1 MSSALP
7 FVLVGLLVVGL
18 VAWIVAVQHRRRQ
31 ARERAVEQL
40 GFSPCPERA
49 RWLEETV
56 AGIESN
62 RGFRYDVR
70 DPRWLTGTSPVYYYV
85 KRRHGGGDSEPVT
98 AEEML
103 FAVKRPSPGGLVL
116 IVKPTSLTHGLAT
129 RMLESIAT
137 GPWDAQ
143 PDDLGRL
150 ELPPDLRDT
159 NVVGALGPPG
169 ATLYDLVDAPVLSV
183 VQGLGDAGGIFVRF
197 RDGWCTV
204 AGAGAQIPFRLDELV
219 ARVRPLL

>member
-1 MSSALP
+1 MASALP
-7 FVLVGLLVVGL
+7 FVLVGLFVVGL
-18 VAWIVAVQHRRRQ
+18 VAWVVAAQRRRRQ
-31 ARERAVEQL
+31 ARERAVEHL

-49 RWLEETV
+49 HWLEETV
-56 AGIESN
+56 TGIESN

-70 DPRWLTGTSPVYYYV
+70 DPRWLAGTSPVYYYV
-85 KRRHGGGDSEPVT
+85 KVRQGRGDEDSRT

-103 FAVKRPSPGGLVL
+103 FALKRPSPGGLVL
-116 IVKPTSLTHGLAT
+116 IVKPSSLSHGLAT

-137 GPWDAQ
+137 GPWDTQ

-169 ATLYDLVDAPVLSV
+169 ASLYDLIDAPVLGV

-197 RDGWCTV
+197 RDAWCTV

-219 ARVRPLL
+219 ARIRPLL